1 MERLKNLLLSA
12 DENRGKWLIGNKPV
26 HYKRLSVD
34 FKEADRLAQLGAIKI
49 GAAFNTV
56 LYYSQA
62 VIAGAILSGD
72 YDTAI
77 IVTPSQY
84 GKAIENDCPV
94 LTRHGWKKHGDLQV
108 GDEVIGKDGE
118 FVKVTYVHP
127 KCMMD
132 REVVFSTGERIKCH
146 HNHEWYAFNKD
157 WGNTRHGRVH
167 EKMYRCL
174 PTDEMLDK
182 RIPQIKPIIGEKKD
196 LPVDPYV
203 FGVWLGDGTTTQ
215 GQICAAPHDLDV
227 LDECRKYYPEGSCWN
242 HKDTGVVTYS
252 YKGLATDLKTYGLCR
267 QTKVVEK
274 FIPDDYLTASIEQ
287 RLRLLAGLLDTDG
300 YLFAQEGRYYFTTAG
315 EKLRDTFAELIRTF
329 GWMPSIVTIQPK
341 ESSFGI
347 VGKKPYY
354 RIGFSPTMYIPCVLL
369 RKCADKVSCRHNY
382 PKVVDVLPCDPVEGN
397 CITVEGGLY
406 CVGKTL
412 TLTHNSFLMGR
423 ICLLLAYE
431 DHQVSVAAAAKD
443 KTDIILSHTRK
454 AVSEAAPEILNKLL
468 NESKK
473 KVDNLDKSLSKT
485 KIGFASGGYTEALT
499 LGDNYEDISRNKAV
513 GIGTDFI
520 VDEAAM
526 ISTKALRELGRR
538 QLSSIDG
545 KSKLLVMIS
554 NPHQPGYFYDKLT
567 GPADKRTLILWM
579 DALTAA
585 QEGRWT
591 VEQILDSDF
600 AQEEDTRTRYWMCEL
615 PTQGKSM
622 FGYLKV
628 GEGWEGTHYLGVDAA
643 YKGKDNI
650 CVADIV
656 KGPKGLYV
664 KEVVRIPKP
673 HWIDGV
679 TGQEI
684 VRDVIRIAKG
694 LNAKHVC
701 VDQGYGVW
709 LVMGLQNAHVNVTG
723 VNFGSGPSKDRKA
736 AKHYAARMAYN
747 KRAEMHLDLESL
759 TEDGKVI
766 FSRQA
771 YEKIQDVLP
780 FITKS
785 LRTNGTYMIRSKD
798 EVKAMIGRSP
808 DELDAVLLGIHAAI
822 TDIRPGYMV

>member
-72 YDTAI
+72 YDTCI
-77 IVTPSQY
+77 IVSCSQY
-84 GKAIENDCPV
+84 GK
-94 LTRHGWKKHGDLQV
+94 
-108 GDEVIGKDGE
+108 
-118 FVKVTYVHP
+118 
-127 KCMMD
+127 
-132 REVVFSTGERIKCH
+132 
-146 HNHEWYAFNKD
+146 
-157 WGNTRHGRVH
+157 
-167 EKMYRCL
+167 
-174 PTDEMLDK
+174 
-182 RIPQIKPIIGEKKD
+182 
-196 LPVDPYV
+196 
-203 FGVWLGDGTTTQ
+203 
-215 GQICAAPHDLDV
+215 
-227 LDECRKYYPEGSCWN
+227 
-242 HKDTGVVTYS
+242 
-252 YKGLATDLKTYGLCR
+252 
-267 QTKVVEK
+267 
-274 FIPDDYLTASIEQ
+274 
-287 RLRLLAGLLDTDG
+287 
-300 YLFAQEGRYYFTTAG
+300 
-315 EKLRDTFAELIRTF
+315 
-329 GWMPSIVTIQPK
+329 
-341 ESSFGI
+341 
-347 VGKKPYY
+347 
-354 RIGFSPTMYIPCVLL
+354 
-369 RKCADKVSCRHNY
+369 
-382 PKVVDVLPCDPVEGN
+382 
-397 CITVEGGLY
+397 
-406 CVGKTL
+406 
-412 TLTHNSFLMGR
+412 SFLMGR
-423 ICLLLAYE
+423 IGLLLAYE
-431 DHQVSVAAAAKD
+431 GHQVSVAAAAKD
-443 KTDIILSHTRK
+443 KTDIILGHTRK

-473 KVDNLDKSLSKT
+473 KVDNLDKSLSKA
-485 KIGFASGGYTEALT
+485 KIGFAQGGYVEALT
-499 LGDNYEDISRNKAV
+499 LGDNYEDLSRNKAV

-650 CVADIV
+650 CVADVV